1 MHIGEASC
9 SSGPTVLGVT
19 VQQTT
24 RLDLVLYI
32 VTVQMLPVDA
42 DKQIQEWS
50 QKREKQK
57 KISVIFFRKNH
68 LTEYYNNI
76 FCTEI
81 CTYINRD
88 YMYFVI
94 MGYDYVMHFIP
105 CKDTLGIR

>member
-1 MHIGEASC
+1 M
-9 SSGPTVLGVT
+9 LGVT

-57 KISVIFFRKNH
+57 KISVIFFRKKS
-68 LTEYYNNI
+68 L
-76 FCTEI
+76 
-81 CTYINRD
+81 NR
-88 YMYFVI
+88 I
-94 MGYDYVMHFIP
+94 
-105 CKDTLGIR
+105 L

>member
-1 MHIGEASC
+1 M
-9 SSGPTVLGVT
+9 LGVT

-57 KISVIFFRKNH
+57 KSV
-68 LTEYYNNI
+68 L
-76 FCTEI
+76 
-81 CTYINRD
+81 
-88 YMYFVI
+88 YFSEKI
-94 MGYDYVMHFIP
+94 
-105 CKDTLGIR
+105 T

>member
-57 KISVIFFRKNH
+57 KSV
-68 LTEYYNNI
+68 L
-76 FCTEI
+76 
-81 CTYINRD
+81 
-88 YMYFVI
+88 YFSEKI
-94 MGYDYVMHFIP
+94 
-105 CKDTLGIR
+105 T